1 MVAEFLRLKF
11 RLLGNATKRSTSSLI
26 GLFIA
31 LAYAVIM
38 AVVLIWVLTG
48 LNDDDPD
55 FVRNVVVISGS
66 FVTAGFLLVPVIF
79 SVPDRMDPRAFAL
92 YGVSDGRIASGLAVT
107 AIFSV
112 PSLVIIAVS
121 LSTVV
126 TWSRSPGIAFIAV
139 VAAVLGAVTCV
150 LGARLS
156 LSIAAFVF
164 DTRRARE
171 IGAVVGVLALF
182 AVVPGILLL
191 MLTQWGR
198 DGGGFFSA
206 LESILGWTP
215 FGAAWAAPA
224 DAANGEWVVS
234 VLKLLIAA
242 ATLALIWLAWRGLVS
257 LMLVTPGRQELARE
271 QSGLGWFGR
280 TPTTPTGAV
289 AARSL
294 TYWGRDAR
302 YYAQLAIVPFVP
314 LLTVIVFAFV
324 GVPAQYAA
332 LLPVPLM
339 CVFLGWA
346 VHNDVAFDNTA
357 IWLHVVAGRLGVAD
371 RIGRMIPI
379 VLIAIPLIG
388 IGSFL
393 SILFAGTPDAL
404 PAVLGVSTCLVLTGL
419 GLGSIFSARFPYAAT
434 RPGDSAFTQ
443 PQSTGATSVLAQTFS
458 LLGTLVFSAPSVILA
473 VMGVFG
479 GDIGYLWA
487 SLWTGLAVG
496 GVVLIGGI
504 AWGAHLFNVRGPEI
518 LAAAQ
523 RN

>member
-31 LAYAVIM
+31 IAYAIIM
-38 AVVLIWVLTG
+38 AVALIWVLTG
-48 LNDDDPD
+48 LSDDEPEL
-55 FVRNVVVISGS
+55 VRNIVVIGGS
-66 FVTAGFLLVPVIF
+66 FVVAGFLLIPVIF
-79 SVPDRMDPRAFAL
+79 SVPDRMDPRAFSL
-92 YGVSDGRIASGLAVT
+92 FGVSDGRIAGGLAV
-107 AIFSV
+107 AALISV
-112 PSLVIIAVS
+112 PSLVVIAVS
-121 LSTVV
+121 LSTIV
-126 TWSRSPGIAFIAV
+126 TWSRSPGLTFLAV
-139 VAAVLGAVTCV
+139 VSAVIGAATCV
-150 LGARLS
+150 LSARLS

-164 DTRRARE
+164 DTRRSRE

-182 AVVPGILLL
+182 VVVPGILLL
-191 MLTQWGR
+191 MLSAWGA

-215 FGAAWAAPA
+215 LGAVWAAPA
-224 DAANGEWVVS
+224 DAANGEWVLA
-234 VLKLLIAA
+234 VLKLLIAV
-242 ATLALIWLAWRGLVS
+242 ATLALVWLAWRGLVS
-257 LMLVTPGRQELARE
+257 LMLVTPGREELARE
-271 QSGLGWFGR
+271 QAGLGWFGR
-280 TPTTPTGAV
+280 TPTTRTGAI

-302 YYAQLAIVPFVP
+302 YYAQLAIVPLVP
-314 LLTVIVFAFV
+314 LVAVIVFVFV
-324 GVPAQYAA
+324 GVPAQFTA

-357 IWLHVVAGRLGVAD
+357 IWLHVVAGRVGVAD
-371 RIGRMIPI
+371 RVGRMIPI

-393 SILFAGTPDAL
+393 SILFSGNPDAL
-404 PAVLGVSTCLVLTGL
+404 PALLGVSTCLVLTGL

-443 PQSTGATSVLAQTFS
+443 PQATGATSVLAQGFS
-458 LLGTLVFSAPSVILA
+458 LFGTLALSGPAIVL
-473 VMGVFG
+473 GVLG
-479 GDIGYLWA
+479 VLGPDRDLLWA

-496 GVVLIGGI
+496 GFVLIVGI